1 MTALVSGAGAA
12 LPSTVVEN
20 DAFEAL
26 GVTDE
31 WIFSRTGVRQRYR
44 LQPGERLAD
53 LAAAAAA
60 AALSDAGAD
69 AAGVDFVITA
79 TSTPDRI
86 SPGLAPEIAHLLG
99 APRAGAVDLNGACTG
114 FLYALDY
121 ALTRVE
127 HGSADRILVI
137 GADAMSRIT
146 DESDRNTAVL
156 FGDAAGAVVV
166 EAASGATCIECP
178 QYLSFGSAGA
188 YGEALHV
195 DRKAGVVRMDGSEV
209 YAFAVD
215 AMASEIEAVLLACQ
229 VDQDDVDLL
238 VCHQANRRILDAVAR
253 RLRWRPERA
262 VCYVEQ
268 FGNTSSASVPV
279 ALWKAQADGR
289 LKPGH
294 RVGLGAF
301 GAGFTWG
308 AGLINW
314 KGCGHGIG
322 SRPLSADALTIAT
335 EPHAGS

>member
-12 LPSTVVEN
+12 LPATVVGN
-20 DAFEAL
+20 DAFEGL
-26 GVTDE
+26 GITDE
-31 WIFSRTGVRQRYR
+31 WIFGRTGVRRRHR

-53 LAAAAAA
+53 LAVAAAAV
-60 AALSDAGAD
+60 ALSDAGAD
-69 AAGVDFVITA
+69 PADVDFVVAA

-86 SPGLAPEIAHLLG
+86 SPGLAPEIAYLLG
-99 APRAGAVDLNGACTG
+99 APQVGAVDLNGACTG

-121 ALTRVE
+121 ALARVE
-127 HGSADRILVI
+127 QGAADRILVI

-166 EAASGATCIECP
+166 EAASGTDCIECP
-178 QYLSFGSAGA
+178 QFLSFGSAGEYA
-188 YGEALHV
+188 AALCV
-195 DRKAGVVRMDGSEV
+195 DRPAGVVRMDGGEV
-209 YAFAVD
+209 YASAVD
-215 AMASEIEAVLLACQ
+215 AMSSEIEAVLLACE

-238 VCHQANRRILDAVAR
+238 VCHQANSRIVSAVAR
-253 RLRWRPERA
+253 RLKWRAERA
-262 VCYVEQ
+262 VTYVDQ
-268 FGNTSSASVPV
+268 FGNTSSASIPV

-314 KGCGHGIG
+314 KGCAHGIG
-322 SRPLSADALTIAT
+322 S
-335 EPHAGS
+335 

>member
-1 MTALVSGAGAA
+1 MSALVSGAGAA
-12 LPSTVVEN
+12 LPSMVVEN

-31 WIFSRTGVRQRYR
+31 WIFGRTGVRRRYR
-44 LQPGERLAD
+44 LKPGERLVD
-53 LAAAAAA
+53 LAVAAAA
-60 AALSDAGAD
+60 AALSDAGAG
-69 AAGVDFVITA
+69 AAGVDFVIAA

-86 SPGLAPEIAHLLG
+86 SPGLAPEIGYLLG
-99 APRAGAVDLNGACTG
+99 APQAGAVDLNGACTG

-156 FGDAAGAVVV
+156 FGDAAGAIVV
-166 EAASGATCIECP
+166 EAASGAACTECP

-188 YGEALHV
+188 YAEALQV
-195 DRKAGVVRMDGSEV
+195 DRQAGVIRMDGSEV
-209 YAFAVD
+209 YASAVD
-215 AMASEIEAVLLACQ
+215 AMASEIEAVLLACE

-238 VCHQANRRILDAVAR
+238 VCHQANSRIVNAVAR
-253 RLRWRPERA
+253 RLKWRAERA
-262 VCYVEQ
+262 VSYVDQ
-268 FGNTSSASVPV
+268 FGNTSSASIPV

-289 LKPGH
+289 LEPGH

-314 KGCGHGIG
+314 KGCGHDVG
-322 SRPLSADALTIAT
+322 SWPPAAETLTIAT
-335 EPHAGS
+335 EPDEGR